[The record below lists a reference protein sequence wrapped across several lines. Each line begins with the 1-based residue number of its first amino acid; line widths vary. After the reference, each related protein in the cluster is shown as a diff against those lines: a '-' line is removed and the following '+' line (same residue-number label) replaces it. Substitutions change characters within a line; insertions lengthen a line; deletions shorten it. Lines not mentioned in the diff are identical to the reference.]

1 MFLKTHMRQWLLLGS
16 LSIAFAA
23 CGGGSKSGDPENP
36 PCDEATCNA
45 NGQTCD
51 YINNVCVDCLDTPDC
66 GSGKVCDRATH
77 TCVEGECTVDT
88 ECSSGQHC
96 VDNHCV
102 SGIDCDSENLCP
114 NHGICG
120 TDGKCMTTSSVDC
133 ADLGE
138 GELPTNAVQVDAKVE
153 ISWSPT
159 SGWTTPDKCGWKC
172 AEGYTQHGNECLE
185 DEGCATAADCTDADC
200 VNGACVASQTVNC
213 AEATNVPENATAN
226 AQSEVTI
233 NFVNGAWEAV
243 PSCGWT
249 CDEGYTLN
257 ETQDACEAV
266 TTAPVCG
273 NGILEA
279 GEACDTGANVEPAT
293 PAFPEGATCTSEKND
308 GKSYS
313 GELACASDC
322 AAIETTNCSEVVTGV
337 ETVTCRTSPSA
348 STLGMGDTVLVTIN
362 IKVVDAENNVLT
374 NGESAAALFTSPTLY
389 YRAQGTTEWLN
400 ASDFGTS
407 IYGAATP
414 ENTDADSYAYSY
426 ALTEEALLADG
437 AYDAIWGI
445 TYNGT
450 EYFCPAGEAQVAA
463 ITDRDAEGVLYGVLT
478 VNSAFCDNS
487 EECGDGMS
495 CEEGA
500 CVGGTTP
507 SICLENECRTP
518 EIGGSEGNEICQ
530 GGVWTSGDCAEGSV
544 CTAIPD
550 ASPAMGECVTVTPPA
565 PECTE
570 DSDCAEGETC
580 VEGACVET
588 TPEPECTADGDC
600 ESGLCVEGACAK
612 QKTVNCAEPTD
623 VPANATANAAF
634 EVTINFVEGAWAT
647 AESCGWT
654 CNNGFTI
661 NEAKD
666 ACVEQEV
673 IPVFF
678 SEYIESGHDKA
689 IEVYNAGESAVTC
702 KVMRYSNGGTSASST
717 SAAFTLDPQTTKV
730 FCYFGGSSTTSDEN
744 KAKCTPGNA
753 DVANFNGDDALE
765 LVCGEGEGTVTDI
778 FGTIGERPNSAWKT
792 DDSAI
797 ATEDMTLRRKCSVTV
812 GVTTN
817 AAGFPSLGT
826 EWDALAEIIFDDLG
840 SHCGQP
846 PADQCTADDDCG
858 EGEVC
863 TDGEC
868 VAGEEPN
875 IVCEEGCG
883 TGDHEGQLCIVDD
896 MNPNGVWT
904 ICDNGCADGACIVNA
919 EDSCVGK
926 DEYYCMEQNENTL
939 FCNETTG
946 QCVECLDNSEEYGCA
961 EGYECNT
968 ATNTCQALCG
978 NGVLNEGEECDPNA
992 DKSSWE
998 FATCSDISDTATGD
1012 LTCTEACTINYEA
1025 CVEETPATTS
1035 IIWCRLQWPNEITL
1049 NATTTSATVY
1059 GRIYNPDS
1067 LELSPK
1073 LIYGSDLADIANWT
1087 AIDSTVN
1094 GQCTDCGNNTEYQA
1108 TITAEMYAAMAAGT
1122 YKFTYKFTENGNDWY
1137 CVDADDVPKSAAEM
1151 ATETRV
1157 GSMTVEKASVTPTWD
1172 YTEDFETF
1180 SWSTSYDE
1188 HETVSNGITWSTVAG
1203 SIQTSNDNFKLNGS
1217 KSITIRGK
1225 NNAAGALTFSGLT
1238 NGVGKLRFSYKA
1250 YNAVAF
1256 TVSCGDYSWSSGALS
1271 QDQATIHTFEQ
1282 NVNSA
1287 ATSCTIAIDNATQ
1300 SSGDRRLV
1308 IDDVAWTSYQAQ

>member
-23 CGGGSKSGDPENP
+23 CGGESESGDPENP

-185 DEGCATAADCTDADC
+185 DESCDSAADCTDADC
-200 VNGACVASQTVNC
+200 INGACVASQTVNC
-213 AEATNVPENATAN
+213 AEATSVPENATAN

-313 GELACASDC
+313 GELTCASDC

-348 STLGMGDTVLVTIN
+348 STLGMGDTVLATIN

-580 VEGACVET
+580 VEGACVEN
-588 TPEPECTADGDC
+588 TPEPECATAADC
-600 ESGLCVEGACAK
+600 TNADCIEGACVAS
-612 QKTVNCAEPTD
+612 QTVNCAEATN
-623 VPANATANAAF
+623 VPENATANAQS
-634 EVTINFVEGAWAT
+634 EVTITFVNGAWEAVP
-647 AESCGWT
+647 SCGWT
-654 CNNGFTI
+654 CNDGYAL
-661 NEAKD
+661 NETQD
-666 ACVEQEV
+666 ACVELEA

-678 SEYIESGHDKA
+678 SEYIEGSSNNKA
-689 IEVYNAGESAVTC
+689 IEVYNAGESAVSCTI
-702 KVMRYSNGGTSASST
+702 KLYQSTDTSSYKETTAFEVKPQEPFVLCHSSAN
-717 SAAFTLDPQTTKV
+717 AAILAVCVQKDHNV
-730 FCYFGGSSTTSDEN
+730 I
-744 KAKCTPGNA
+744 
-753 DVANFNGDDALE
+753 NFNGDDALE
-765 LVCGEGEGTVTDI
+765 LVCNGQPVDIIGTKGELINWSVNG
-778 FGTIGERPNSAWKT
+778 NSTKN
-792 DDSAI
+792 
-797 ATEDMTLRRKCSVTV
+797 MTLRRKCSVTV
-812 GVTTN
+812 GVTSN
-817 AAGFPSLGT
+817 EPGFPTLGT
-826 EWDALAEIIFDDLG
+826 EWDAYAQDTFDGLG
-840 SHCGQP
+840 SHCSETP
-846 PADQCTADDDCG
+846 EPECTEDSDCAD
-858 EGEVC
+858 GEVC

-868 VAGEEPN
+868 VAGEDPT
-875 IVCEEGCG
+875 VCEAGCG
-883 TGDHEGQLCIVDD
+883 TGEFEGQLCVVDD

-904 ICDNGCADGACIVNA
+904 ICDNGCADGACIVNE

-926 DEYYCMEQNENTL
+926 DEDYCFNLAGENGAAIW
-939 FCNETTG
+939 CNEESG
-946 QCVECLDNSEEYGCA
+946 NCVECLDNTYCNS
-961 EGYECNT
+961 GYECNT
-968 ATNTCQALCG
+968 ATFTCQALCG
-978 NGVLNEGEECDPNA
+978 NGVLNEGEECDPGLEISESCADIDATWVGELSCNA
-992 DKSSWE
+992 D
-998 FATCSDISDTATGD
+998 
-1012 LTCTEACTINYEA
+1012 CTYNADNCAEPVTS
-1025 CVEETPATTS
+1025 S

-1049 NATTTSATVY
+1049 NAETNSATVY
-1059 GRIYNPDS
+1059 GRIYNPEN

-1087 AIDSTVN
+1087 AINATVN

-1157 GSMTVEKASVTPTWD
+1157 GSMTVEKSSVEPTWD
-1172 YTEDFETF
+1172 YTEDFESF
-1180 SWSTSYDE
+1180 NWGSSYQ
-1188 HETVSNGITWSTVAG
+1188 ETNSQVSNGITWSAAYG
-1203 SIQTSNDNFKLNGS
+1203 ASSSIVLNGS
-1217 KSITIRGK
+1217 RSITLNAK
-1225 NNAAGALTFSGLT
+1225 NSVPATLTFSGMT
-1238 NGVGKLRFSYKA
+1238 DGVGKLQFSYRA
-1250 YNAVAF
+1250 RDNISF
-1256 TVSCGDYSWSSGALS
+1256 TVTCDDYTWSSGELTGS
-1271 QDQATIHTFEQ
+1271 KDTIDTFEQ
-1282 NVNSA
+1282 EVNRA
-1287 ATSCTIAIDNATQ
+1287 ATSCVIEVGAASSNA
-1300 SSGDRRLV
+1300 RLV
-1308 IDDVAWTSYQAQ
+1308 IDDVSWTSYQAQ